1 MLTPQEVGDKAF
13 QKSAFGGYNMT
24 QVDEFL
30 DVLTADYGA
39 LYTENAVL
47 KSKMKILVDTVEE
60 YRSTEEAM
68 RKALMS
74 AQRMADEML
83 RGAEEQKKGMLEEA
97 ESLARARV
105 SSIREER
112 SVEEFRLAEA
122 QRAVQQFSAQA
133 RATYQRGLE
142 FLDHLGELCPAPEP
156 SPEELVDETAV
167 EIEENVQRILDQ
179 AMADVAADL
188 EEEVQEE
195 TQEEPAQTAP
205 AEILEDEDELDDED
219 DDVTLDFSGLD
230 FGRDY
235 QIK

>member
-1 MLTPQEVGDKAF
+1 MLTPQEVGEKAF
-13 QKSAFGGYNMT
+13 QKSAFGGYSMT

-30 DVLTADYGA
+30 DVVTADYGV

-47 KSKMKILVDTVEE
+47 KSKMKVLVDTVEE

-83 RGAEEQKKGMLEEA
+83 RNAEGEKQAILAEAEEMAK
-97 ESLARARV
+97 ARV
-105 SSIREER
+105 ASIQEER
-112 SVEEFRLAEA
+112 ATEEFRLQEA
-122 QRAVQQFSAQA
+122 QRAVLNFSAQA

-142 FLDHLGELCPAPEP
+142 FLDHLGELCPTLPVETP
-156 SPEELVDETAV
+156 DEAAA

-179 AMADVAADL
+179 AMADVAAAQD
-188 EEEVQEE
+188 EEEESLPE
-195 TQEEPAQTAP
+195 DSESLAP
-205 AEILEDEDELDDED
+205 VPQSELEYEDLEDEEED
-219 DDVTLDFSGLD
+219 MDFSSLD
-230 FGRDY
+230 FGKDY